1 MEANVKAYERFLQ
14 FMEWL
19 WCTLGYGGLLCV
31 SIVVIEGGVRHSDW
45 KYLHQR
51 LLPATANFLS
61 LSEKDLV
68 IASADIPDQVA
79 ERKRE
84 GDQISASPHKSTHCP
99 APLTISSRNSLS
111 LYTLSHLSCS

>member
-19 WCTLGYGGLLCV
+19 WCTLGYAGLLCV
-31 SIVVIEGGVRHSDW
+31 SIVVIEGGVSHSDW

-61 LSEKDLV
+61 LS
-68 IASADIPDQVA
+68 
-79 ERKRE
+79 
-84 GDQISASPHKSTHCP
+84 
-99 APLTISSRNSLS
+99 
-111 LYTLSHLSCS
+111 

>member
-14 FMEWL
+14 LMEWL
-19 WCTLGYGGLLCV
+19 WCTLGYAGLLCV
-31 SIVVIEGGVRHSDW
+31 SIVVIEGGVSHSDW

-61 LSEKDLV
+61 LSEKNLV
-68 IASADIPDQVA
+68 IAIADIPDHVA

-84 GDQISASPHKSTHCP
+84 RSNQCQ
-99 APLTISSRNSLS
+99 SSQV
-111 LYTLSHLSCS
+111 YPLSCTSDHNK